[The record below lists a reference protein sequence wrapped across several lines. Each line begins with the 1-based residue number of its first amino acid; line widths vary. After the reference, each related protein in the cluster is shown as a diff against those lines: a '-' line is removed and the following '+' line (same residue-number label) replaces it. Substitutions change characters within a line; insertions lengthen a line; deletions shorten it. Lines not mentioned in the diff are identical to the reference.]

1 MMERSVAERNLPIQV
16 AALCDT
22 TGKLHPLWFRYADE
36 ARQVRKVNI
45 DAVLSQKT
53 LRYVGIRME
62 QYICASEIGGRRRIY
77 ELRYSVENHRW
88 SFFQM
93 MDEG

>member
-1 MMERSVAERNLPIQV
+1 MERSVTERNLPIQV

-22 TGKLHPLWFRYADE
+22 TGKIHPLWFRYADKE
-36 ARQVRKVNI
+36 HQVRKVDI

-62 QYICASEIGGRRRIY
+62 QYICASKIGGRRRIY

-88 SFFQM
+88 YFFQM